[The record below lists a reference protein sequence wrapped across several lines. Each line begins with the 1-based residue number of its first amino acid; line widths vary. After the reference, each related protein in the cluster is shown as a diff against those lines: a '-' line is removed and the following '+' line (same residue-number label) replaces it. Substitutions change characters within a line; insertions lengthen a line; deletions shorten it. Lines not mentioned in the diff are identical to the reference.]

1 MHCSSKISKWDK
13 PHKRIKS
20 LSTRYYIYYYLS
32 NFYRYRKYIL
42 IFESS
47 YYRFLLFHII
57 EKKKKRERIYY
68 YTEKKREKN
77 LPLTLEEEKKKRRR
91 KSFSS
96 IKVFPLLP
104 FSSSFF
110 SPFPSLK
117 LSYIYTLAK
126 IRCCWLAGENFP
138 FPKHESHA
146 LFPPFVLFSGK
157 IHQHHFSTEA
167 LNWPV

>member
-1 MHCSSKISKWDK
+1 MIF
-13 PHKRIKS
+13 
-20 LSTRYYIYYYLS
+20 YYLS

-47 YYRFLLFHII
+47 YYRLLLFHII
-57 EKKKKRERIYY
+57 ERKKKRERE
-68 YTEKKREKN
+68 YTITRRERKIF
-77 LPLTLEEEKKKRRR
+77 LLRWKKKKKKKR

-104 FSSSFF
+104 FSSSSSFF
-110 SPFPSLK
+110 FPSPPSLK
-117 LSYIYTLAK
+117 LSHVYTLAK
-126 IRCCWLAGENFP
+126 IRCCCWLAGKNFP

-146 LFPPFVLFSGK
+146 LFPPFRSRFSGK
-157 IHQHHFSTEA
+157 IHQHHFSAEA